1 MANKRVDFEMQT
13 GEFKS
18 DIRLAKFYRY
28 GYWICAFIIA
38 LLFECVH
45 LLNLGFWCGL
55 FMIIHRIYA
64 FIIMQKPE
72 RHFILAMLD
81 ADRKEMKLSGGDYD
95 MFMLEKWRREER
107 IFSFIF
113 IILGLACIILS
124 FFN

>member
-28 GYWICAFIIA
+28 GYWICAFII
-38 LLFECVH
+38 
-45 LLNLGFWCGL
+45 
-55 FMIIHRIYA
+55 
-64 FIIMQKPE
+64 MQKPE

-81 ADRKEMKLSGGDYD
+81 ADRKEMELSGGDYD